1 MLLQESQTQICL
13 PQLIGF
19 TLHLNKVITGQVS
32 EVSIRKD
39 LLIYKV
45 DVISNADLISFIVH
59 TENIKK
65 PQTTT
70 YQKRRIS

>member
-65 PQTTT
+65 TQTTT